1 MKENF
6 KDYSKITFLI
16 GLGFFTM
23 GLMDPVYD
31 SYIPIFLSDY
41 IDSKGIVGFIM
52 TLDNLFA
59 LFLIPLVSALSDR
72 TRTRLGRRMP
82 WILAALPPAAVFFA
96 LIPFAAM
103 SSLFLLIGA
112 IFFLNI
118 FKQAGRGPVVALMPD
133 IVPAALRSEANGVI
147 NTMGGI
153 AAITGTIGL
162 SRLMDVSL
170 TLPLIGDTARKLP
183 FLLSGCLV
191 LAATLLLFLFV
202 REKTVRE
209 KTGTPPPQEEHKPG
223 IISSLL
229 TVFKDRT
236 STARGGAPLLLFALF
251 FWFLGY
257 QGILPFL
264 TMYTRDILGVSEGT
278 AGLSPGMF
286 ASAYAIFAIPSGY
299 LAHRIGRG
307 RTIRAALAL
316 MILICVLLFLHQ
328 PMSGS
333 LPPFAALASFW
344 TLLFCMGIFWVA
356 VTTNSFPMLWGM
368 ATHETIGLYTGLYY
382 TFSQAA
388 AILAPPLTGFLI
400 DICGFRS
407 LYAFGAVCMSA
418 ALLCMKHLKTRFQ
431 TGM

>member
-1 MKENF
+1 MTKSF
-6 KDYSKITFLI
+6 KDYSKAAFLI

-31 SYIPIFLSDY
+31 SYVPLFLADY
-41 IDSKGIVGFIM
+41 IGSKGIVGFIM

-72 TRTRLGRRMP
+72 THTRLGRRMP

-96 LIPFAAM
+96 LIPFAGLR
-103 SSLFLLIGA
+103 SLFLLTGA

-118 FKQAGRGPVVALMPD
+118 FKQAARGPVVALMPD
-133 IVPAALRSEANGVI
+133 LIPPEFRSEANGVI

-153 AAITGTIGL
+153 AAIAGTIGL

-170 TLPLIGDTARKLP
+170 TLPLIGNTARKLP
-183 FLLSGCLV
+183 FLLSGFLV
-191 LAATLLLFLFV
+191 LAAALLLFLLV
-202 REKTVRE
+202 REKTIPPPAERE
-209 KTGTPPPQEEHKPG
+209 KKPG
-223 IISSLL
+223 IPASLL
-229 TVFKDRT
+229 AVFKNKNSPSR
-236 STARGGAPLLLFALF
+236 AGAPFLLLALF

-264 TMYTRDILGVSEGT
+264 TMYTRDIMGVSEGT

-286 ASAYAIFAIPSGY
+286 AVSYALFAIPSGY

-307 RTIRAALAL
+307 RTIRIALAL
-316 MILICVLLFLHQ
+316 IILICLLLFSHKSL
-328 PMSGS
+328 SAS
-333 LPPFAALASFW
+333 LPPSAALISFW
-344 TLLFCMGIFWVA
+344 ALLFCMGIFWVA
-356 VTTNSFPMLWGM
+356 VTTNSFPMLWNM
-368 ATHETIGLYTGLYY
+368 APHEEIGLYTGLYY

-400 DICGFRS
+400 DLCGFRS
-407 LYAFGAVCMSA
+407 LYAFGAACMFA
-418 ALLCMKHLKTRFQ
+418 AFLCMRRVKK
-431 TGM
+431 GSEN